1 MARKPDKNKKNPKV
15 NPELEGFD
23 VRIDSFGEIK
33 SNLNIDKIN
42 EFLNKNV
49 DDKKLRD
56 REDLEFI
63 QEKENKKKREEASP
77 FEEGDEEEDEDDI

>member
-1 MARKPDKNKKNPKV
+1 MTRKPDKNKKNPKV

-42 EFLNKNV
+42 EFLNRNV

-56 REDLEFI
+56 REDLEFN
-63 QEKENKKKREEASP
+63 QEKENRKKQEEEDP
-77 FEEGDEEEDEDDI
+77 FDEGEDEEEQDI

>member
-15 NPELEGFD
+15 NPDLQGFD

-33 SNLNIDKIN
+33 SSLDIEKIN
-42 EFLNKNV
+42 EFLNRSV

-56 REDLEFI
+56 REDLDFI
-63 QEKENKKKREEASP
+63 QGKKSAKGKKAPDKPGE
-77 FEEGDEEEDEDDI
+77 EEEDQES

>member
-15 NPELEGFD
+15 NPQLEGFELR
-23 VRIDSFGEIK
+23 VDSFGEIK
-33 SNLNIDKIN
+33 SNLSIDKIN

-56 REDLEFI
+56 RDDLHEEE
-63 QEKENKKKREEASP
+63 QEEGIPPRRKKKTKP
-77 FEEGDEEEDEDDI
+77 KDQDNEEDNT

>member
-1 MARKPDKNKKNPKV
+1 MARKSDKNKKNPKV

-23 VRIDSFGEIK
+23 VRIDTFGEIR
-33 SNLNIDKIN
+33 SNLNIDRIN

-56 REDLEFI
+56 REDLEFN
-63 QEKENKKKREEASP
+63 QEKESKKKPKKEDST
-77 FEEGDEEEDEDDI
+77 DEEEGENENNS